1 MIANAHRILW
11 LPGEDSRN
19 WDYES
24 GGWASSNRNP
34 SGVKVDAETAL
45 RSTVVLACIRVL
57 STSVAGLP
65 FHLYRRL
72 PGGGKEIAREHP
84 LYRLLHTQPNS
95 WQTSFEW
102 REQMM
107 LHLLSHGFALDEK
120 VYTGGAIS
128 EIVPLHPSRVKTE
141 QLENNRLRY
150 TYREA
155 SGSSTVY
162 TQDAVMSV
170 RGMSDDGVNGMSTIE
185 LARDAIGLARACE
198 IHGATFFGSGA
209 RPGVILS
216 TDQMLSPEA
225 AENTRNQWE
234 RAHRG
239 PDRSHR
245 TAVLQGGLKVNELG
259 GNNQESQFLEAR
271 RFQVEEV
278 CRLFGVPPHLVGDL
292 TRSSFS
298 NIEQQSLDFLTNGLM
313 PYLRRIE
320 SSIARDLLEGDDEYF
335 AEFDTRGVLRADAAG
350 RGSYYN
356 TLWNLGVLSVNEI
369 RSLENLNPVESGD
382 VRFVQLNMTTLDKA
396 AATPELMPATVVEEI
411 MVDETAPAPEP
422 VADAAPVEAE
432 EGPQIADVSLN
443 GAQVSSLL
451 EIVAQYNAGLL
462 NEQGAKAIIAAAF
475 PGIPASTIDAII
487 AGTSTAPVAMPGE
500 APAPEPL
507 AASLP
512 ASRAMTISVDFDRTF
527 AADPQLWGE
536 FARQSAAAGN
546 RVVMVSRR
554 RDTPENQDEI
564 AETLGDYREAF
575 DAVLLVGDRLKDEA
589 AREAGIEVD
598 VWVDDSPQFV
608 RAAESRAAPGSVA
621 EGDFVS
627 WDSSGG
633 RARGRID
640 HVMDYG
646 TLDIPG
652 TDFKIDAT
660 EEDPA
665 ALITVYEEVSGGW
678 RPTETQVGHK
688 VATLTKI
695 DPLPEPP
702 PVEENAYG
710 KPKRKPRRRK
720 GG

>member
-107 LHLLSHGFALDEK
+107 LHLLSHGLALDEK

-198 IHGATFFGSGA
+198 IHGATFFGNGA

-216 TDQMLSPEA
+216 TDNELSPEA

-239 PDRSHR
+239 ADRSNR

-396 AATPELMPATVVEEI
+396 AATPEPMPATVVEEI
-411 MVDETAPAPEP
+411 VVDETAPAPEP

-678 RPTETQVGHK
+678 RATETQVGHK

>member
-1 MIANAHRILW
+1 MIAPNARILW

-84 LYRLLHTQPNS
+84 LYKLLHTQPNS

-120 VYTGGAIS
+120 VYSGGAIS

-162 TQDAVMSV
+162 TQDAILAV

-396 AATPELMPATVVEEI
+396 AATPEPMPATVVEEI
-411 MVDETAPAPEP
+411 VVDETAPAPEP

-500 APAPEPL
+500 APASQPVAEPPATEPEAPAL
-507 AASLP
+507 EEAS
-512 ASRAMTISVDFDRTF
+512 
-527 AADPQLWGE
+527 Q
-536 FARQSAAAGN
+536 
-546 RVVMVSRR
+546 
-554 RDTPENQDEI
+554 
-564 AETLGDYREAF
+564 
-575 DAVLLVGDRLKDEA
+575 
-589 AREAGIEVD
+589 
-598 VWVDDSPQFV
+598 
-608 RAAESRAAPGSVA
+608 RAAPGSVA

-665 ALITVYEEVSGGW
+665 ALITLYEEVSGGW
-678 RPTETQVGHK
+678 RATETQVGHK

-702 PVEENAYG
+702 PAEE
-710 KPKRKPRRRK
+710 PRSKPRRRK
-720 GG
+720 RGG

>member
-1 MIANAHRILW
+1 MIAPNARILW

-24 GGWASSNRNP
+24 GSWASSNRNP

-198 IHGATFFGSGA
+198 IHGATFFGNGA

-239 PDRSHR
+239 ADRSNR

-396 AATPELMPATVVEEI
+396 AQVVEEPAVVEEI
-411 MVDETAPAPEP
+411 VTVEEPAATPADAPTVIEVLDQYRSGSLTLEGAKALLMVSFPQTPEAMIDAILAGVVVKEPEPVAPEP
-422 VADAAPVEAE
+422 VAEP
-432 EGPQIADVSLN
+432 
-443 GAQVSSLL
+443 
-451 EIVAQYNAGLL
+451 
-462 NEQGAKAIIAAAF
+462 
-475 PGIPASTIDAII
+475 
-487 AGTSTAPVAMPGE
+487 
-500 APAPEPL
+500 PAPQPL

-527 AADPQLWGE
+527 AADPRLWGE

-554 RDTPENQDEI
+554 PDTPENQDEI
-564 AETLGDYREAF
+564 AQTLGDYREAF
-575 DAVLLVGDRLKDEA
+575 DAVLLVGERLKDEA

-608 RAAESRAAPGSVA
+608 RGTESRAAPGSVA

-633 RARGRID
+633 RARGRVD

-652 TDFKIDAT
+652 TDFTIDAT

-678 RPTETQVGHK
+678 RATETQVGHK
-688 VATLTKI
+688 VTTLTKI

>member
-1 MIANAHRILW
+1 MISTNARILW

-24 GGWASSNRNP
+24 GGWAGGSRNP

-65 FHLYRRL
+65 LHLYRRL

-84 LYRLLHTQPNS
+84 LYRLLHSQPNS

-120 VYTGGAIS
+120 VYSWGTIS

-155 SGSSTVY
+155 TGSSTVY
-162 TQDAVMSV
+162 TQDAILAV
-170 RGMSDDGVNGMSTIE
+170 RGMSDDGVNGMSMIE

-216 TDQMLSPEA
+216 TDQMLSPET

-245 TAVLQGGLKVNELG
+245 TAVLQGGLKVTELG

-278 CRLFGVPPHLVGDL
+278 CRIFSVPPHLVGDL

-298 NIEQQSLDFLTNGLM
+298 NIEQMSLEWLTNGLT
-313 PYLRRIE
+313 PWLRRIE
-320 SSIARDLLEGDDEYF
+320 SSITRDLLEGDDEYF
-335 AEFDTRGVLRADAAG
+335 AEFDTRGMMRADAAG
-350 RGSYYN
+350 RSAFYQS
-356 TLWNLGVLSVNEI
+356 LWNLGVASVNEI
-369 RSLENLNPVESGD
+369 RSWENLNPVEGGD
-382 VRFVQLNMTTLDKA
+382 TRFVQLNMTTLEKA
-396 AATPELMPATVVEEI
+396 AAAPEPMPATVVEEI
-411 MVDETAPAPEP
+411 VVDETAPALEP
-422 VADAAPVEAE
+422 VADAAPAQADE
-432 EGPQIADVSLN
+432 PQLADISLN
-443 GAQVSSLL
+443 GAQITGIL
-451 EIVAQYNAGLL
+451 EILTQVSAGLL
-462 NEQGAKAIIAAAF
+462 TTDAAGALILASF
-475 PGIPASTIDAII
+475 PSIPPASVDRIL
-487 AGTSTAPVAMPGE
+487 AGTSTQAAAPAPVAEP
-500 APAPEPL
+500 PAPEPV

-536 FARQSAAAGN
+536 FARKAVADGN
-546 RVVMVSRR
+546 RVVMISRR
-554 RDTPENQDEI
+554 PEADREEVI
-564 AETLGDYREAF
+564 SSLGDYAEAF
-575 DAVLLVGDRLKDEA
+575 SDVLLVGSDTLKDDA
-589 AREAGIEVD
+589 AQAAGIDVD
-598 VWVDDSPQFV
+598 VWVDDSPQFI
-608 RAAESRAAPGSVA
+608 RSEQRAAPGAVA

-652 TDFKIDAT
+652 TDFKIDAA

-678 RPTETQVGHK
+678 RATETQVGHK
-688 VATLTKI
+688 VSTLTKI

-710 KPKRKPRRRK
+710 KPKRKGRK
-720 GG
+720 RGS

>member
-1 MIANAHRILW
+1 MIAPTARILW

-24 GGWASSNRNP
+24 GGWAGGNRNP
-34 SGVKVDAETAL
+34 SGVQVDAETAL

-65 FHLYRRL
+65 LHLYRRL
-72 PGGGKEIAREHP
+72 SGGGKEIAREHP

-162 TQDAVMSV
+162 TQDAILAV
-170 RGMSDDGVNGMSTIE
+170 RGMSDDGVNGMSMIE
-185 LARDAIGLARACE
+185 LARDAIGLARALE
-198 IHGATFFGSGA
+198 IHGATFFGNGA

-239 PDRSHR
+239 ADRAHK
-245 TAVLQGGLKVNELG
+245 TAVLQGGLKVSELG
-259 GNNQESQFLEAR
+259 GNNQEAQYLEAR
-271 RFQVEEV
+271 RFAVEE
-278 CRLFGVPPHLVGDL
+278 CTRIFGVPGHLVGDL

-298 NIEQQSLDFLTNGLM
+298 NIEQQSQDFLTNGLM
-313 PYLRRIE
+313 PWLRRIE
-320 SSIARDLLEGDDEYF
+320 SSIARDLLEGDEEYF
-335 AEFDTRGVLRADAAG
+335 AEFDTRGFLRADATTRSA
-350 RGSYYN
+350 YYN
-356 TLWNLGVLSVNEI
+356 TLWNLGVASVNEI
-369 RSLENLNPVESGD
+369 RSWENMNPVEGGD
-382 VRFVQLNMTTLDKA
+382 TRFVQLNMTTLDKA
-396 AATPELMPATVVEEI
+396 AAAPEPMPATVVEEI
-411 MVDETAPAPEP
+411 VVDETAPAPEP
-422 VADAAPVEAE
+422 VADPAPAEADE
-432 EGPQIADVSLN
+432 PQLADVSLN
-443 GAQVSSLL
+443 GAQITGILEILTQVSS
-451 EIVAQYNAGLL
+451 GLL
-462 NEQGAKAIIAAAF
+462 TTDAAGALILASF
-475 PGIPASTIDAII
+475 PSIPPASVDRIL
-487 AGTSTAPVAMPGE
+487 AGTSTQAAAPASVAEP
-500 APAPEPL
+500 PAPEP
-507 AASLP
+507 AVASLP

-527 AADPQLWGE
+527 SADPRLWGE
-536 FARQSAAAGN
+536 FARKAVADGN
-546 RVVMVSRR
+546 RVVMISRR
-554 RDTPENQDEI
+554 PEADREEVI
-564 AETLGDYREAF
+564 SSLGDYAEAF
-575 DAVLLVGDRLKDEA
+575 SDVLLVGSDTLKDDA
-589 AREAGIEVD
+589 AQAAGIAVD
-598 VWVDDSPQFV
+598 VWVDDSPQFI
-608 RAAESRAAPGSVA
+608 RSEQRAAPGAVA

-678 RPTETQVGHK
+678 RATETQVGHK

-702 PVEENAYG
+702 PVEESSYG
-710 KPKRKPRRRK
+710 KPKRKGRK
-720 GG
+720 RG

>member
-1 MIANAHRILW
+1 MISPNARILW

-24 GGWASSNRNP
+24 GGWAGGNRNP

-65 FHLYRRL
+65 LHLYRRL
-72 PGGGKEIAREHP
+72 SGGGKEIAREHP
-84 LYRLLHTQPNS
+84 LYRLLHSQPNS

-120 VYTGGAIS
+120 VYSGGAIS

-245 TAVLQGGLKVNELG
+245 TAVLQGGLKVTELG

-320 SSIARDLLEGDDEYF
+320 SSIARDLLDGDDEHF
-335 AEFDTRGVLRADAAG
+335 VEFDTRGVLRADAAG
-350 RGSYYN
+350 RGAYYN
-356 TLWNLGVLSVNEI
+356 TMWNLGVLSVNEI

-382 VRFVQLNMTTLDKA
+382 TRFVQLNMTTLDKA
-396 AATPELMPATVVEEI
+396 AAAPEPMPATVVEEI
-411 MVDETAPAPEP
+411 VVDETAPAAEP
-422 VADAAPVEAE
+422 VADAAPAQADE
-432 EGPQIADVSLN
+432 PQLADVSLN
-443 GAQVSSLL
+443 GAQITGIL
-451 EIVAQYNAGLL
+451 EILTQVSGGLL
-462 NEQGAKAIIAAAF
+462 TTDAAGALILASF
-475 PGIPASTIDAII
+475 PSIPPASVDRIL
-487 AGTSTAPVAMPGE
+487 AGTSTQAAAPAPVAEP
-500 APAPEPL
+500 PAPEPA

-527 AADPQLWGE
+527 SADPRLWGE
-536 FARQSAAAGN
+536 FARKAVADGN
-546 RVVMVSRR
+546 RVVMISRR
-554 RDTPENQDEI
+554 PEADREEVI
-564 AETLGDYREAF
+564 SSLGDYAEAF
-575 DAVLLVGDRLKDEA
+575 SDVLLVGSDTLKDDA
-589 AREAGIEVD
+589 AQAAGIAVD
-598 VWVDDSPQFV
+598 VWVDDSPQFI
-608 RAAESRAAPGSVA
+608 RSEQRAAPGAVA

-665 ALITVYEEVSGGW
+665 ALITLYEEVSGGW
-678 RPTETQVGHK
+678 RATEKQVGHK
-688 VATLTKI
+688 VSTLTKI

-702 PVEENAYG
+702 PVEESSYG
-710 KPKRKPRRRK
+710 KPKRKGRK
-720 GG
+720 RGS